1 MFENDHNLEE
11 RVIILRDKAAREG
24 IDISD
29 DVINFIAQKY
39 SVPQA
44 LKGAL
49 INVSAFAARRRV
61 PLTVDVARHV
71 LEGTRLTSGEDAAQ
85 SQPVTTDIST
95 EQPTEA
101 ETSGG
106 HPLDNHATF
115 AEPVIEHV
123 AVPHEFDAP
132 SFVQHSEPAISL
144 EEDTE
149 IDTLFQIG
157 PAEESYE
164 DILSSHTPE
173 KAEDEA
179 LAEEPAEIA
188 AHASTTSSDDESRAS
203 AEVTY
208 AAYNLSTVWF
218 VPVRTQRKKS
228 LIQRVGTALERSGL
242 QAVINEGDKVAIK
255 VHFGEQGNTAFVSP
269 LYVREVV
276 RLVKEAGG
284 KPFLTDANTLYSGMR
299 DNAVDHLECA
309 IHNGFSYATVEAP
322 LIIADGLNS
331 REGVDIALEG
341 TKHFDTVRIGSAAVY
356 ADAMIVVSHVKGHGE
371 AGFGGAFKNIGMGLG
386 TRSAKQRMHSDIK
399 PHVDE
404 SKCTRCKRC
413 VSWCPAHCIEAGAE
427 HDGRAFIRQ
436 EECIG
441 CGECVAACAYGA
453 ININWDNDPADF
465 QEKIV
470 EHTLGALKG
479 KEGKTIYLNFLMNI
493 TPECDCWSFSDAAIV
508 PDIGVLASRDI
519 VAIEQASYDMV
530 TEATGNQ
537 HTCGAGMESGVD
549 KFKAM
554 HNIDVRVTMDYA
566 ESLGMGTRSYVLK
579 EIG

>member
-24 IDISD
+24 IDVSD

-49 INVSAFAARRRV
+49 INVSAFAARRKV

-71 LEGTRLTSGEDAAQ
+71 LDGTRLSTGEENTPEEEP
-85 SQPVTTDIST
+85 SQARQFD
-95 EQPTEA
+95 ER
-101 ETSGG
+101 
-106 HPLDNHATF
+106 ATF
-115 AEPVIEHV
+115 AEPEIEP
-123 AVPHEFDAP
+123 ASTPHSFDAP
-132 SFVQHSEPAISL
+132 SFVQNVEPAVSL
-144 EEDTE
+144 EEE
-149 IDTLFQIG
+149 IEVGTLFEIEPG
-157 PAEESYE
+157 EESYE
-164 DILSSHTPE
+164 DILGTH
-173 KAEDEA
+173 EDA
-179 LAEEPAEIA
+179 
-188 AHASTTSSDDESRAS
+188 SSDEEVQ
-203 AEVTY
+203 AENEELFKSY
-208 AAYNLSTVWF
+208 DPSTVWF
-218 VPVRTQRKKS
+218 VPMRTQRKKS

-242 QAVINEGDKVAIK
+242 TAVINEGDKVAIK
-255 VHFGEQGNTAFVSP
+255 VHFGEQGNTAFVNP
-269 LYVREVV
+269 IYVREVV

-322 LIIADGLNS
+322 LIIADGLDS
-331 REGVDIALEG
+331 RDGVDVPLSG
-341 TKHFDTVRIGSAAVY
+341 TKHFDSVRIGSAAVH
-356 ADAMIVVSHVKGHGE
+356 ADAMIVISHVKGHGE
-371 AGFGGAFKNIGMGLG
+371 SGFGGAFKNIGMGLG

-399 PHVDE
+399 PHVE
-404 SKCTRCKRC
+404 AAKCTRCKRC
-413 VSWCPAHCIEAGAE
+413 VNWCPVHCIEAGPE
-427 HDGRAFIRQ
+427 HDGRAFIR
-436 EECIG
+436 EDECIG

-453 ININWDNDPADF
+453 ININWENDPSDF

-479 KEGKTIYLNFLMNI
+479 KEDKTIYLNFLMNI

-519 VAIEQASYDMV
+519 VAIEQASYDKV
-530 TEATGNQ
+530 TAATGNP
-537 HTCGAGMESGVD
+537 HTCGAGLESGTD

-554 HNIDVRVTMDYA
+554 HNVDVRVTMDYA